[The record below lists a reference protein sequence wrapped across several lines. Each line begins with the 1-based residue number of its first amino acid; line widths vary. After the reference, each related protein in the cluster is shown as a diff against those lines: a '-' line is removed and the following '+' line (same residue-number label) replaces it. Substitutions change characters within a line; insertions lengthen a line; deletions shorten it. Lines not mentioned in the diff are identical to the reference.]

1 MEIFLDFYSQI
12 NFQGINWSFLKAN
25 FLVSSKPQSSGFD
38 YVREPSNTLLYSF
51 WATGREM
58 GKKVKG
64 NWYYPALWKVGLFFV
79 PVNLRKNYWHDNG
92 NTLNFQVPGPHGHAA
107 FTEISKLKP
116 EEVALLDKTIELI
129 SDKSQIAQLLTG
141 ADIQLVI
148 IGVAVLVVK
157 ILEYISIVSR

>member
-1 MEIFLDFYSQI
+1 M
-12 NFQGINWSFLKAN
+12 
-25 FLVSSKPQSSGFD
+25 
-38 YVREPSNTLLYSF
+38 
-51 WATGREM
+51 
-58 GKKVKG
+58 
-64 NWYYPALWKVGLFFV
+64 
-79 PVNLRKNYWHDNG
+79 
-92 NTLNFQVPGPHGHAA
+92 NFQVPGPRGHAA

-157 ILEYISIVSR
+157 ILEYISIFSR